1 MNFVTWFGVLAVD
14 EKGTVS
20 ECDLF
25 QKDRDELA
33 KQLVN
38 TEVVN
43 ANKPPL
49 GFDLRAAAVE
59 CGFVGS
65 NEEYDELLRD
75 VGIRAAKEQISR
87 SGTTDMRI
95 IQSVEALDDIDG
107 VVNALSER
115 LAEWY
120 GIYFP
125 ELDLTTE
132 PLARF
137 VSKYGSR
144 SNISPDDSLYEKAA
158 TSMGA
163 EISDADEELIKAFAV
178 NVCNLYETRN
188 SIEAYL
194 IQIVTSNS
202 PNLAAIA
209 GALLGARLISLAGSL
224 ERLAYFPSS
233 TVQVIG
239 ANKAL
244 FKHLRARAPSPKH
257 GIIFN
262 HPLIKNAPWWQRG
275 KIARAVAAKISFASR
290 IDLYS
295 GKLDESLE
303 VELARKLEVI
313 RAANPKPPKKVKK
326 SGGAKSG
333 SKKVRRHG

>member
-1 MNFVTWFGVLAVD
+1 MNFVTWFGVLTLN
-14 EKGTVS
+14 ENGTVS
-20 ECDLF
+20 KCDQF
-25 QKDRDELA
+25 QKNRDKLA

-43 ANKPPL
+43 ANKPPS

-65 NEEYDELLRD
+65 NEEYDALLRD
-75 VGIRAAKEQISR
+75 VCIRAAKEQISR

-95 IQSVEALDDIDG
+95 IQSVEALDDLDE

-115 LAEWY
+115 LSEWY

-125 ELDLTTE
+125 ELDLTAE

-137 VSKYGSR
+137 VSKNGSR
-144 SNISPDDSLYEKAA
+144 SNIPHDDSLYEKAA

-163 EISDADEELIKAFAV
+163 EITGADEELIKAFAV

-188 SIEAYL
+188 MIEAYL
-194 IQIVTSNS
+194 IQIVTSNA

-262 HPLIKNAPWWQRG
+262 HPLIKNSPWWQRG

-295 GKLDESLE
+295 GKLDDSLE
-303 VELARKLEVI
+303 VELAKKIEVI
-313 RAANPKPPKKVKK
+313 RVANPKPPKQAKK

-333 SKKVRRHG
+333 SKKLRRHG

>member
-1 MNFVTWFGVLAVD
+1 MNFITWFGVLTLD
-14 EKGTVS
+14 DNGILSK
-20 ECDLF
+20 CDLF

-33 KQLVN
+33 KKLVN
-38 TEVVN
+38 NEIVN
-43 ANKPPL
+43 ANKPPS
-49 GFDLRAAAVE
+49 GFDLRSAAVE
-59 CGFVGS
+59 CGFLES
-65 NEEYDELLRD
+65 NEEYDALLRD
-75 VGIRAAKEQISR
+75 VSIRAVKDQISL

-95 IQSVEALDDIDG
+95 IQAVEALDDIDG
-107 VVNALSER
+107 VVNTLSER

-125 ELDLTTE
+125 ELGLTGDL
-132 PLARF
+132 LACF
-137 VSKYGSR
+137 VSEYGSR
-144 SNISPDDSLYEKAA
+144 SNIPPENGLHQNAA

-163 EISDADEELIKAFAV
+163 ELTGADEELIKAFAV
-178 NVCNLYETRN
+178 NICNLYETR
-188 SIEAYL
+188 SKIEAYL
-194 IQIVTSNS
+194 AEIMTSNG
-202 PNLAAIA
+202 PNLASVA
-209 GALLGARLISLAGSL
+209 GTLLGARLISLAGGF

-239 ANKAL
+239 ANRAL

-275 KIARAVAAKISFASR
+275 RIARAVAAKISLASR

-303 VELARKLEVI
+303 VELARKIEVI
-313 RAANPKPPKKVKK
+313 RLANPKPPKKSKK
-326 SGGAKSG
+326 SIGVKSV

>member
-1 MNFVTWFGVLAVD
+1 LNFVTWFGVLTLD
-14 EKGTVS
+14 ENGTVS

-33 KQLVN
+33 KQLVK

-43 ANKPPL
+43 ANKPPS
-49 GFDLRAAAVE
+49 GFDLRAAAAE

-65 NEEYDELLRD
+65 NEEYDALLRD
-75 VGIRAAKEQISR
+75 VGIRAAKNQISR
-87 SGTTDMRI
+87 SGTTGMRI
-95 IQSVEALDDIDG
+95 IQAVEALDDIDG

-115 LAEWY
+115 LSEWY

-125 ELDLTTE
+125 ELDLTAE

-144 SNISPDDSLYEKAA
+144 SNIPPEDGLYEKAA

-163 EISDADEELIKAFAV
+163 ELTGADEELIKSFAV
-178 NVCNLYETRN
+178 NLCNLYETRGR
-188 SIEAYL
+188 IEAYL
-194 IQIVTSNS
+194 VEIMTSTA
-202 PNLAAIA
+202 PNITSVA

-257 GIIFN
+257 GVIFN
-262 HPLIKNAPWWQRG
+262 HPLIRNAPWWQRG
-275 KIARAVAAKISFASR
+275 KIARAVAAKISIASR

-303 VELARKLEVI
+303 VELARKIEVI
-313 RAANPKPPKKVKK
+313 RLANPKPQTRAKK
-326 SGGAKSG
+326 SVGAKSG
-333 SKKVRRHG
+333 SKKFRRHG

>member
-1 MNFVTWFGVLAVD
+1 LKFVTWFGLLTVD
-14 EKGTVS
+14 ENGTVS
-20 ECDLF
+20 ECDPF

-33 KQLVN
+33 RQLVN

-43 ANKPPL
+43 ANKPPS

-65 NEEYDELLRD
+65 NEEYDALLRD
-75 VGIRAAKEQISR
+75 VSIRAAKEQISL

-95 IQSVEALDDIDG
+95 IQAVEALDDIDG

-115 LAEWY
+115 LSEWY

-125 ELDLTTE
+125 ELDLTAE

-144 SNISPDDSLYEKAA
+144 SNIPPEDGLYEKAA
-158 TSMGA
+158 ASMGA
-163 EISDADEELIKAFAV
+163 ELTGADGELIKAFAV
-178 NVCNLYETRN
+178 NVCNLYETRGR
-188 SIEAYL
+188 IEAYL
-194 IQIVTSNS
+194 VEIMASNA
-202 PNLAAIA
+202 PNLAVVA

-239 ANKAL
+239 ANRAL

-275 KIARAVAAKISFASR
+275 KIARAVAAKISLASR

-295 GKLDESLE
+295 GKLDGSLE
-303 VELARKLEVI
+303 AELARKIESI
-313 RAANPKPPKKVKK
+313 RVANPKPQTRAKK

-333 SKKVRRHG
+333 GKKVRRHR